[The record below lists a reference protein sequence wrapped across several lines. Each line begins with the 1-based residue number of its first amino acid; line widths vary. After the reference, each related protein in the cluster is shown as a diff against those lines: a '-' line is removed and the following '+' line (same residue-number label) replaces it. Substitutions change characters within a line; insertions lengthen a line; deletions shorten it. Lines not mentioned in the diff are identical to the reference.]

1 MKFTQD
7 PPINKRKFYNLKTTH
22 ALALKFL
29 PELLISNNRLPTKF
43 HNFWTTE
50 TQDKIQTSL
59 HVSKNTFQS
68 PN

>member
-1 MKFTQD
+1 M
-7 PPINKRKFYNLKTTH
+7 KFYNLKTTH
-22 ALALKFL
+22 ALDLKFL